1 MAQRSL
7 LLKISSSTNQY
18 VDLKCRKF
26 KNLYITNSDSETI
39 AINLVIGKDDN
50 AGETSITNGGY
61 ILEGV
66 SIPQGVT
73 MHVPGIDASSLHPA
87 AGVTGGLGAISG
99 ALSEDDYTL
108 LIAATATNKV
118 FTIFLEY

>member
-7 LLKISSSTNQY
+7 LLKISSNTNQY
-18 VDLKCRKF
+18 VDLKCKKF

-39 AINLVIGKDDN
+39 TINLVIGKDDN

-61 ILEGV
+61 ILQGI

-73 MHVPGIDASSLHPA
+73 MNVSGVDFSGLLGSA
-87 AGVTGGLGAISG
+87 AVTGGQPAITG
-99 ALSEDDYTL
+99 ALQEDDYTL
-108 LIAATATNKV
+108 LIAAGDTNKV
-118 FTIFLEY
+118 FTIFIEY

>member
-7 LLKISSSTNQY
+7 LLYISSNTNQY
-18 VDLKCRKF
+18 VDLKCKKF

-39 AINLVIGKDDN
+39 TINLVIGKDDN

-61 ILEGV
+61 VLQGV

-73 MHVPGIDASSLHPA
+73 MHVPGMNFSQLVNSTD
-87 AGVTGGLGAISG
+87 ISG

-108 LIAATATNKV
+108 LIAAGATNKV
-118 FTIFLEY
+118 FTMFLEY